1 VAVAYPL
8 EASRSWDGCRS
19 SRAELDGSHAVAAEA
34 RAVTHVVAEAQQDE
48 SLAVAEAP
56 PGDFHVAEA
65 ARQGAPAEAAYCVA
79 CPDAIEAEVAAES
92 QADGLVAQVS
102 SAEFLAHEKAAA
114 ASSAELLGDD
124 YSRVVPE
131 AAPEDDCSQAVY
143 QDIAGAAVQVADWQ
157 TADAEP
163 TVPDDHCL
171 AEYYDSLAEPA
182 DYQEHRAGE
191 HYWADHQDEARS
203 DCYQEHRDEELR
215 RDFPDHL
222 AEPDDSLEHSV
233 GLDAELHHDC
243 LDRSAG
249 PDEVRHHDFQVRS
262 ADQDELRG
270 HDFQVRSA
278 GPDAELHRDFLEH
291 SVGPDDSL
299 EHSAGPD
306 VVRGHDFRVRSAV
319 LDAELHPDFLEHSVD
334 PDDSLE
340 HSAGPDDWL
349 VCSAVPD
356 AHQGQLGSDHR
367 GLRVA
372 TAEPEPAARRG
383 PFSPEAVPDDL
394 LRRDPHWDGSPDGCK
409 PPADESRLPDDSSP
423 AAAAG
428 IGLRERFPCNSVD
441 SVEHS

>member
-1 VAVAYPL
+1 
-8 EASRSWDGCRS
+8 
-19 SRAELDGSHAVAAEA
+19 VAAEA

-48 SLAVAEAP
+48 SLGVAEAP

-291 SVGPDDSL
+291 SVDPDDSL

-306 VVRGHDFRVRSAV
+306 AELRGHDFRVCSPV
-319 LDAELHPDFLEHSVD
+319 LDAELPPDFLEHSVD

-340 HSAGPDDWL
+340 HSAGPDELRGHDFQVHSAGPDDWL

-367 GLRVA
+367 GLRVVKV
-372 TAEPEPAARRG
+372 EPERAVRRE
-383 PFSPEAVPDDL
+383 PFSLEAVLDEL
-394 LRRDPHWDGSPDGCK
+394 LRQDRRLDDSPDGCK
-409 PPADESRLPDDSSP
+409 PPADGSRLPADS
-423 AAAAG
+423 
-428 IGLRERFPCNSVD
+428 
-441 SVEHS
+441 

>member
-34 RAVTHVVAEAQQDE
+34 RAVTHVVAEAQQGE

-79 CPDAIEAEVAAES
+79 CPDAIAAEVAAES

-102 SAEFLAHEKAAA
+102 SAEFPAGEKAAA

-131 AAPEDDCSQAVY
+131 AAPEDDCSRAVY
-143 QDIAGAAVQVADWQ
+143 QDIAGAAAQVADWQ

-291 SVGPDDSL
+291 SVDPDDSL

-306 VVRGHDFRVRSAV
+306 AELRGHDFRVCSPV
-319 LDAELHPDFLEHSVD
+319 LDAELPPDFLEHSVD

-340 HSAGPDDWL
+340 HSAGPDELRGHDFQVHSAGPDDWL

-367 GLRVA
+367 GLRVVKV
-372 TAEPEPAARRG
+372 EPERAVRRE
-383 PFSPEAVPDDL
+383 PFSLEAVLDEL
-394 LRRDPHWDGSPDGCK
+394 LRQDRRLDDSPDGCK
-409 PPADESRLPDDSSP
+409 PPADGSRLPADS
-423 AAAAG
+423 
-428 IGLRERFPCNSVD
+428 
-441 SVEHS
+441 

>member
-291 SVGPDDSL
+291 SVDPDDSL

-306 VVRGHDFRVRSAV
+306 AELRGHDFRVCSPV
-319 LDAELHPDFLEHSVD
+319 LDAELPPDFLEHSVD

-340 HSAGPDDWL
+340 HSAGPDELRGHDFQVHSAGPDDWL

-367 GLRVA
+367 GLRVVKV
-372 TAEPEPAARRG
+372 EPERAVRRE
-383 PFSPEAVPDDL
+383 PFSLEAVLDEL
-394 LRRDPHWDGSPDGCK
+394 LRQDRRLDDSPDGCK
-409 PPADESRLPDDSSP
+409 PPADGSRLPADS
-423 AAAAG
+423 
-428 IGLRERFPCNSVD
+428 
-441 SVEHS
+441 

>member
-48 SLAVAEAP
+48 SLGVAEAP

-291 SVGPDDSL
+291 SVDPDDSL

-306 VVRGHDFRVRSAV
+306 AELRGHDFRV
-319 LDAELHPDFLEHSVD
+319 
-334 PDDSLE
+334 

-367 GLRVA
+367 GLRVVKV
-372 TAEPEPAARRG
+372 EPERAVRRE
-383 PFSPEAVPDDL
+383 PFSLEAVLDEL
-394 LRRDPHWDGSPDGCK
+394 LRQDRRLDDSPDGCK
-409 PPADESRLPDDSSP
+409 PPADGSRLPADS
-423 AAAAG
+423 
-428 IGLRERFPCNSVD
+428 
-441 SVEHS
+441 